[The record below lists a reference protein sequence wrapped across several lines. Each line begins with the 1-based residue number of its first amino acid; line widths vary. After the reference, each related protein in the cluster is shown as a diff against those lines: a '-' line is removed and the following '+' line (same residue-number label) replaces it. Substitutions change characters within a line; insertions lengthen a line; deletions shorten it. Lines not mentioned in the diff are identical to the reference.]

1 MPTLVNEALVSDLQE
16 LEMHSPDG
24 PTQRQL
30 RVGEMLRRAI
40 SDVLARGDLY
50 DPELANASITVGEV
64 RTSPD
69 LKNATVFVYPL
80 GGQNA
85 ENVVAALNKN
95 SSEVRYAL
103 NKTIALKHSPKI
115 KFVIDTTFDQMD
127 ETRRLLN
134 QENVTRDLDEDP
146 PE

>member
-1 MPTLVNEALVSDLQE
+1 
-16 LEMHSPDG
+16 MHSPDG
-24 PTQRQL
+24 PSQRQL

-50 DPELANASITVGEV
+50 DPDLANTSITVGEV

-85 ENVVAALNKN
+85 DNVVAALNK
-95 SSEVRYAL
+95 SSGELRYAL
-103 NKTIALKHSPKI
+103 TKNVTLKHSPKI
-115 KFVIDTTFDQMD
+115 KFMLDTTFDQMD
-127 ETRRLLN
+127 ETHRLLN
-134 QENVTRDLDEDP
+134 QENVTRDLDHDDEDV
-146 PE
+146 

>member
-1 MPTLVNEALVSDLQE
+1 
-16 LEMHSPDG
+16 MHSPDG
-24 PTQRQL
+24 PSQRQL

-50 DPELANASITVGEV
+50 DPDLANISITVGEV

-85 ENVVAALNKN
+85 KNVVKALNN
-95 SSEVRYAL
+95 SSGEVRFAL
-103 NKTIALKHSPKI
+103 TKNVTLKHSPKI
-115 KFVIDTTFDQMD
+115 KFMLDTTFDQMD
-127 ETRRLLN
+127 ETRRLLE
-134 QENVTRDLDEDP
+134 QDNVSRDLDSDEQDV
-146 PE
+146 

>member
-1 MPTLVNEALVSDLQE
+1 
-16 LEMHSPDG
+16 MHSPDG
-24 PTQRQL
+24 PSQRQL

-50 DPELANASITVGEV
+50 DPDLANASITVGEV

-85 ENVVAALNKN
+85 ENVVAALNRN
-95 SSEVRYAL
+95 SGEVRYAL
-103 NKTIALKHSPKI
+103 NKNIALKYSPKI

-134 QENVTRDLDEDP
+134 QDNVTRDLGDDEP
-146 PE
+146 SE

>member
-1 MPTLVNEALVSDLQE
+1 
-16 LEMHSPDG
+16 MHSPDG

-30 RVGEMLRRAI
+30 RVGEMLRRTI

-50 DPELANASITVGEV
+50 DPDLANASITVGEV

-95 SSEVRYAL
+95 SGEVRYAL
-103 NKTIALKHSPKI
+103 NKNITLKYSPKI

-134 QENVTRDLDEDP
+134 QETVTRDLDEDP
-146 PE
+146 SK

>member
-1 MPTLVNEALVSDLQE
+1 
-16 LEMHSPDG
+16 MHSPDG
-24 PTQRQL
+24 PSQRQL

-50 DPELANASITVGEV
+50 DPDLANTSITVGEV

-85 ENVVAALNKN
+85 DNVVAALNK
-95 SSEVRYAL
+95 SSGEVRYAL
-103 NKTIALKHSPKI
+103 TKNVTLKHSPKI
-115 KFVIDTTFDQMD
+115 KYMLDTTFDQMD
-127 ETRRLLN
+127 ETHRLLN
-134 QENVTRDLDEDP
+134 QENVTRDLDHDDEDV
-146 PE
+146 

>member
-1 MPTLVNEALVSDLQE
+1 
-16 LEMHSPDG
+16 MHSPDG
-24 PTQRQL
+24 PSQRQL

-50 DPELANASITVGEV
+50 DPDLANTSITVGEV

-85 ENVVAALNKN
+85 DNVVAALNK
-95 SSEVRYAL
+95 SSGEVRYAL
-103 NKTIALKHSPKI
+103 TKNVTLKHSPKI
-115 KFVIDTTFDQMD
+115 KFMLDTTFDQMD
-127 ETRRLLN
+127 ETHRLLN
-134 QENVTRDLDEDP
+134 QENVTRDLDHDDEDV
-146 PE
+146 